1 MTTIFAPIREFFK
14 KGDLLLLFLCLLAS
28 GYGLVLIYSATRTH
42 ASGPLHSDSHFIL
55 FCFSL
60 FPDKHDFSCYRLFRK
75 LNSMCEVVNTHIEE
89 FNLSQE
95 ALDHIFPQYDLI

>member
-42 ASGPLHSDSHFIL
+42 VWADSKYNYTRTDHFLLIRGGSMTYQGVPVDGSKKMDDAYMESIEPFDYSGI
-55 FCFSL
+55 
-60 FPDKHDFSCYRLFRK
+60 
-75 LNSMCEVVNTHIEE
+75 TE
-89 FNLSQE
+89 FNPAYL
-95 ALDHIFPQYDLI
+95 AGY